1 DIDPSIRHVLDM
13 DGQLLE
19 NRVGNLVQK
28 SIITPA
34 VAQEILLQSNADL
47 LTENVLASVKE
58 KGYETIP
65 PIPTKGGENNQE
77 GNQSKD
83 AGSGDETSRSKQ

>member
-47 LTENVLASVKE
+47 LTENILASVKE

-65 PIPTKGGENNQE
+65 PISTKGGENNQK

-83 AGSGDETSRSKQ
+83 AKSGDKASRSKQ